1 MYPQQ
6 TAQRPKTS
14 GGRIVVAVLAA
25 LGILGAIGAYYVPGV
40 LDRLG
45 SVTTDRLPFEVE
57 LLGDQTDEP
66 SYLFPTNLRPSDLP
80 AELLARPR
88 RIDEFRRWATDHDA
102 VLAIGA
108 TIRFV
113 LRGRTD
119 AVVHINE
126 VRVRV
131 VELRPARCG
140 WVNSWGPQGGA
151 VSPRVLEVN
160 LDRVTEQ
167 RWSIDGEPAQRPAFT
182 VTAADE
188 ETFDLELSAE
198 EFEAN
203 WVIDIAYSSAERD
216 GRHTIDDGGKPFIL
230 ASRPAADTYESI
242 NGEPLT
248 LVSRS
253 ARAC

>member
-1 MYPQQ
+1 
-6 TAQRPKTS
+6 
-14 GGRIVVAVLAA
+14 VAVLTA

-45 SVTTDRLPFEVE
+45 SVASDRLPFEVD

-66 SYLFPTNLRPSDLP
+66 SYLFPTNVRPSDVP
-80 AELLARPR
+80 AEVLARPR
-88 RIDEFRRWATDHDA
+88 RMDEFRRWAANHDG

-108 TIRFV
+108 KIRFI
-113 LRGRTD
+113 LRGRTE

-140 WVNSWGPQGGA
+140 WINSWGPQGGA
-151 VSPRVLEVN
+151 VSPRVLEAH
-160 LDRVTEQ
+160 LDRVAEQ
-167 RWSIDGEPAQRPAFT
+167 RWSVDGEPVPRPAFT
-182 VTAADE
+182 LSAADE
-188 ETFDLELSAE
+188 ETFDLDLSAE
-198 EFEAN
+198 EFEAH

-216 GRHTIDDGGKPFIL
+216 GQHTIDDGGKPFVL
-230 ASRPAADTYESI
+230 ASRAAADTYKSI

-248 LVSRS
+248 LESSRDH
-253 ARAC
+253 AC

>member
-6 TAQRPKTS
+6 SAQRPRTS
-14 GGRIVVAVLAA
+14 GGRVVVAVLAA

-45 SVTTDRLPFEVE
+45 SVATDRLPFEVE

-66 SYLFPTNLRPSDLP
+66 SYLFPTNVRPSDLP
-80 AELLARPR
+80 AELLALPR
-88 RIDEFRRWATDHDA
+88 RMNEFRSWATDHEA

-108 TIRFV
+108 QIRFV
-113 LRGRTD
+113 LRGRTE

-126 VRVRV
+126 VTVRV

-160 LDRVTEQ
+160 LDRATEQ

-188 ETFDLELSAE
+188 ETFDLEVSAE
-198 EFEAN
+198 ESEAH

-216 GRHTIDDGGKPFIL
+216 GQHTIDDGGKPFVL
-230 ASRPAADTYESI
+230 ASRAAADTYESI
-242 NGEPLT
+242 DGEPLA
-248 LVSRS
+248 LVSSRV
-253 ARAC
+253 RAC